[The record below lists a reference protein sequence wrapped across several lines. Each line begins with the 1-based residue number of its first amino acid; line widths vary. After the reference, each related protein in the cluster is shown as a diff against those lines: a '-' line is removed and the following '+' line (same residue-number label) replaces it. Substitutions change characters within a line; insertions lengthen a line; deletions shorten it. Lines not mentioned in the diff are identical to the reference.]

1 MLDQSYSI
9 PRAVLK
15 KICAQIFQKP
25 CIIAITCY
33 ILKSCRHHCSQTMLK
48 KVLLN
53 QECTFR
59 VLFLPKIDS
68 VASNMDF
75 QCKTLW
81 NFLYSLSYWS
91 IFNLVLIS
99 RIAEI
104 LHLLLSLQFSY
115 RYLNNEWF
123 LRQTFFKKAKN
134 LHNLF
139 FLFMYNNSVVRLKT
153 KT

>member
-1 MLDQSYSI
+1 MVFLLSIIYYGSESIQINVLPILLLFFLWKSQSG
-9 PRAVLK
+9 
-15 KICAQIFQKP
+15 
-25 CIIAITCY
+25 
-33 ILKSCRHHCSQTMLK
+33 HCSQTMLK
-48 KVLLN
+48 KVLII

-68 VASNMDF
+68 IASNMDF

-99 RIAEI
+99 TIAEI

-115 RYLNNEWF
+115 SYLNNIWF

-134 LHNLF
+134 LHNSF
-139 FLFMYNNSVVRLKT
+139 FCSCIITLLCG
-153 KT
+153 